1 MQIQHG
7 TLLVCCNN
15 SSENSYGNEQAFNS
29 SISNEVME
37 KYVETLNY
45 LLKSP
50 KNKTIIDD
58 ITVVYWSMSE
68 DKKNED
74 YFNMLML
81 EDSEMQKDELDNNLN
96 SLINDVKQGTLLRK
110 KINEFDKI
118 KPNADFYIVGLKPNV
133 SRIAL
138 KFIYKKKFGDIVYN
152 VVKHQ
157 EDLQIGDKIKPVRL
171 WQIKKEL
178 VSPHSSQSSK
188 NQSVNPALLS
198 KIYESVIMGT
208 NYPEVLLSII
218 VRRLKTD
225 VAEDLNVNNKVR
237 VGIVK
242 AVINRKLRLSGQ
254 REELKMSLDCENS
267 NEAYLC
273 GRLFAVLEMIQKVS
287 LNNSINRTIKDA
299 YFASASSTPSI
310 VFPKLLKLSQYH
322 LSKLENCV
330 FWNKLIGEIMDKL
343 NGEFPSNLLLKDQGR
358 FMVGYYQ
365 QVQDLYK
372 EKEEKEKKEEKEEK
386 EEE

>member
-1 MQIQHG
+1 MQTRPG

-50 KNKTIIDD
+50 NNKTIIDD

-68 DKKNED
+68 DKANED
-74 YFNMLML
+74 IFNMLML
-81 EDSEMQKDELDNNLN
+81 EDSGIQKDELDNNLN
-96 SLINDVKQGTLLRK
+96 SLIEDVRRGILSSK
-110 KINEFDKI
+110 KINEFDRI
-118 KPNADFYIVGLKPNV
+118 KPDTEFYIIGLKPNF

-157 EDLQIGDKIKPVRL
+157 DDLQIGDKMKPVKL
-171 WQIKKEL
+171 WEIKKEL
-178 VSPHSSQSSK
+178 VSPYSSQNGK
-188 NQSVNPALLS
+188 NQSINPALLS
-198 KIYESVIMGT
+198 KVYESIIMGT
-208 NYPEVLLSII
+208 NYPEVLLATI

-225 VAEDLNVNNKVR
+225 VAENLNVNNKVR

-254 REELKMSLDCENS
+254 KEELKMSLDYENS

-273 GRLFAVLEMIQKVS
+273 GRLFAVLEMIQRIS

-310 VFPKLLKLSQYH
+310 VFPKLLKLAQYH
-322 LSKLENCV
+322 LSKLDNCV
-330 FWNKLIGEIMDKL
+330 FWNKLLGEIMDKL

-372 EKEEKEKKEEKEEK
+372 KKQEKKEEE
-386 EEE
+386 

>member
-1 MQIQHG
+1 MQTRPG

-50 KNKTIIDD
+50 NNKTIIDD

-68 DKKNED
+68 DKANED
-74 YFNMLML
+74 IFNMLML
-81 EDSEMQKDELDNNLN
+81 EDSGIQKDELDNNLN
-96 SLINDVKQGTLLRK
+96 SLIEDARRGILSRK
-110 KINEFDKI
+110 KINEFDRI
-118 KPNADFYIVGLKPNV
+118 KPDTDFYIIGLKPNV

-157 EDLQIGDKIKPVRL
+157 DDLQIGDKMKPVKL
-171 WQIKKEL
+171 WEIKKEL
-178 VSPHSSQSSK
+178 VSPYSSQNGK
-188 NQSVNPALLS
+188 NQSINPALLS
-198 KIYESVIMGT
+198 KVYESIIMGT
-208 NYPEVLLSII
+208 NYPEVLLATI

-225 VAEDLNVNNKVR
+225 VAENLNVNNKVR

-254 REELKMSLDCENS
+254 KEELKMSLDCENS

-273 GRLFAVLEMIQKVS
+273 GRLFAVLEMIQRIS

-310 VFPKLLKLSQYH
+310 VFPKLLKLAQYH

-330 FWNKLIGEIMDKL
+330 FWNKLLGEIMDKL

-372 EKEEKEKKEEKEEK
+372 KKQEKKEEE
-386 EEE
+386 

>member
-1 MQIQHG
+1 MQTRPG

-50 KNKTIIDD
+50 NNKTIIDD

-68 DKKNED
+68 DKANED
-74 YFNMLML
+74 IFNMLML
-81 EDSEMQKDELDNNLN
+81 EDSGIQKDELDNNLN
-96 SLINDVKQGTLLRK
+96 SLIEDVRRGILSSK
-110 KINEFDKI
+110 KINEFDRI
-118 KPNADFYIVGLKPNV
+118 KPDTEFYIIGLKPNV

-157 EDLQIGDKIKPVRL
+157 DDLQIGDKMKPVKL
-171 WQIKKEL
+171 WEIKKEL
-178 VSPHSSQSSK
+178 VSPYSSQNGK
-188 NQSVNPALLS
+188 NQSINPALLS
-198 KIYESVIMGT
+198 KVYESIIMGT
-208 NYPEVLLSII
+208 NYPEVLLATI

-225 VAEDLNVNNKVR
+225 VAENLNVNNKVR

-254 REELKMSLDCENS
+254 KEELKMSLDYENS

-273 GRLFAVLEMIQKVS
+273 GRLFAVLEMIQRIS

-310 VFPKLLKLSQYH
+310 VFPKLLKLAQYH

-330 FWNKLIGEIMDKL
+330 FWNKLLGEIMDKL

-372 EKEEKEKKEEKEEK
+372 KKQEKKEEE
-386 EEE
+386 

>member
-1 MQIQHG
+1 MQNRPG

-50 KNKTIIDD
+50 NNKTIIDD

-68 DKKNED
+68 DKANED
-74 YFNMLML
+74 IFNMLML
-81 EDSEMQKDELDNNLN
+81 EDSGIQKDELDNNLN
-96 SLINDVKQGTLLRK
+96 SLIEDVRRGILSSK
-110 KINEFDKI
+110 KINEFDRI
-118 KPNADFYIVGLKPNV
+118 KPDTEFYIIGLKPNF

-157 EDLQIGDKIKPVRL
+157 DDLQIGDKMKPVKL
-171 WQIKKEL
+171 WEIKKEL
-178 VSPHSSQSSK
+178 VSPYSSQNGK
-188 NQSVNPALLS
+188 NQSINPALLS
-198 KIYESVIMGT
+198 KVYESIIMGT
-208 NYPEVLLSII
+208 NYPEVLLATI

-225 VAEDLNVNNKVR
+225 VAENLNVNNKVR

-254 REELKMSLDCENS
+254 KEELKMSLDYENS

-273 GRLFAVLEMIQKVS
+273 GRLFAVLEMIQRIS

-310 VFPKLLKLSQYH
+310 VFPKLLKLAQYH
-322 LSKLENCV
+322 LSKLDNCV
-330 FWNKLIGEIMDKL
+330 FWNKLLGEIMDKL

-372 EKEEKEKKEEKEEK
+372 KKQEKKEEE
-386 EEE
+386 

>member
-1 MQIQHG
+1 M
-7 TLLVCCNN
+7 VCCNN

-50 KNKTIIDD
+50 NNKTIIDD

-68 DKKNED
+68 DKANED
-74 YFNMLML
+74 IFNMLML
-81 EDSEMQKDELDNNLN
+81 ENSGIQKDELDNNLN
-96 SLINDVKQGTLLRK
+96 SLIEDVRRGILSRK
-110 KINEFDKI
+110 KINEFDRI
-118 KPNADFYIVGLKPNV
+118 KPDTEFYIIGLKPNV

-157 EDLQIGDKIKPVRL
+157 DDLQIGDKMKPVKL
-171 WQIKKEL
+171 WEIKKEL
-178 VSPHSSQSSK
+178 VSPYSSQNGK
-188 NQSVNPALLS
+188 NQSINPALLS
-198 KIYESVIMGT
+198 KVYESIIMGT
-208 NYPEVLLSII
+208 NYPEVLLATI

-225 VAEDLNVNNKVR
+225 VTENLNVNNKVR

-254 REELKMSLDCENS
+254 KEELKMSLDYENS

-273 GRLFAVLEMIQKVS
+273 GRLFAVLEMIQRIS

-310 VFPKLLKLSQYH
+310 VFPKLLKLAQYH

-330 FWNKLIGEIMDKL
+330 FWNKLLGEIMDKL

-372 EKEEKEKKEEKEEK
+372 KKQEKKEEE
-386 EEE
+386 

>member
-1 MQIQHG
+1 MQIRPG

-50 KNKTIIDD
+50 NNKTIIDD

-68 DKKNED
+68 DKANEEI
-74 YFNMLML
+74 FNMLLL
-81 EDSEMQKDELDNNLN
+81 EDSGIQKDELDNNLN
-96 SLINDVKQGTLLRK
+96 SLIEDARRGILSRK
-110 KINEFDKI
+110 KINEFDRI
-118 KPNADFYIVGLKPNV
+118 KPDTDFYIIGLKPNV

-157 EDLQIGDKIKPVRL
+157 DDLQIGDKMKPVKL
-171 WQIKKEL
+171 WEIKKEL
-178 VSPHSSQSSK
+178 VSPYSSQNGK
-188 NQSVNPALLS
+188 NQSINPALLS
-198 KIYESVIMGT
+198 KVYESIIMGT
-208 NYPEVLLSII
+208 NYPEVLLATI

-225 VAEDLNVNNKVR
+225 VAENLNVNNKVR

-254 REELKMSLDCENS
+254 KEELKMSLDCENS

-273 GRLFAVLEMIQKVS
+273 GRLFAVLEMIQRIS

-330 FWNKLIGEIMDKL
+330 FWNKLLGEIMDKL

-372 EKEEKEKKEEKEEK
+372 KKQEKKEEE
-386 EEE
+386 

>member
-1 MQIQHG
+1 
-7 TLLVCCNN
+7 
-15 SSENSYGNEQAFNS
+15 
-29 SISNEVME
+29 ME
-37 KYVETLNY
+37 
-45 LLKSP
+45 
-50 KNKTIIDD
+50 
-58 ITVVYWSMSE
+58 
-68 DKKNED
+68 
-74 YFNMLML
+74 
-81 EDSEMQKDELDNNLN
+81 
-96 SLINDVKQGTLLRK
+96 
-110 KINEFDKI
+110 
-118 KPNADFYIVGLKPNV
+118 
-133 SRIAL
+133 
-138 KFIYKKKFGDIVYN
+138 
-152 VVKHQ
+152 
-157 EDLQIGDKIKPVRL
+157 
-171 WQIKKEL
+171 
-178 VSPHSSQSSK
+178 
-188 NQSVNPALLS
+188 
-198 KIYESVIMGT
+198 T

-372 EKEEKEKKEEKEEK
+372 EKEEKEKKEEKDKK

>member
-1 MQIQHG
+1 MQTRPG

-50 KNKTIIDD
+50 NNKTIIDD

-68 DKKNED
+68 DKANED
-74 YFNMLML
+74 IFNMLML
-81 EDSEMQKDELDNNLN
+81 EDSGIQKDELDNNLN
-96 SLINDVKQGTLLRK
+96 SLIEDVRRGILSSK
-110 KINEFDKI
+110 KINEFDRI
-118 KPNADFYIVGLKPNV
+118 KPDTEFYIIGLKPNF

-157 EDLQIGDKIKPVRL
+157 DDLQIGDKMKPVKL
-171 WQIKKEL
+171 WEIKKEL
-178 VSPHSSQSSK
+178 VSPYSSQNGK
-188 NQSVNPALLS
+188 NQSINPALLS
-198 KIYESVIMGT
+198 KVYESIIMGT
-208 NYPEVLLSII
+208 NYPEVLLATI

-225 VAEDLNVNNKVR
+225 VAENLNVNNKVR

-254 REELKMSLDCENS
+254 KEELKMSLDYENS
-267 NEAYLC
+267 NEANLC
-273 GRLFAVLEMIQKVS
+273 GRLFDVLEMIQRIS

-310 VFPKLLKLSQYH
+310 VFPKLLKLAQYH
-322 LSKLENCV
+322 LSKLDNCV
-330 FWNKLIGEIMDKL
+330 FWNKLLGEIMDKL

-372 EKEEKEKKEEKEEK
+372 KKQEKKEEE
-386 EEE
+386 

>member
-1 MQIQHG
+1 MQIRPG

-50 KNKTIIDD
+50 NNKTIIDD

-68 DKKNED
+68 DKANEEI
-74 YFNMLML
+74 FNMLLL
-81 EDSEMQKDELDNNLN
+81 EDSGIQKDELDNNLN
-96 SLINDVKQGTLLRK
+96 SLIEDARRGILSRK
-110 KINEFDKI
+110 KINEFDRI
-118 KPNADFYIVGLKPNV
+118 KPDTDFYIIGLKPNV

-157 EDLQIGDKIKPVRL
+157 DDLQIGDKMKPVKL
-171 WQIKKEL
+171 WEIKKEL
-178 VSPHSSQSSK
+178 VSPYSSQNGK
-188 NQSVNPALLS
+188 NQSINPALLS
-198 KIYESVIMGT
+198 KVYESIIMGT
-208 NYPEVLLSII
+208 NYPEVLLATI

-225 VAEDLNVNNKVR
+225 VAENLNVNNKVR

-254 REELKMSLDCENS
+254 KEELKMSLDCENS

-273 GRLFAVLEMIQKVS
+273 GRLFAVLEMIQRIS

-310 VFPKLLKLSQYH
+310 VFPKLLKLAQYH

-330 FWNKLIGEIMDKL
+330 FWNKLLGEIMDKL

-372 EKEEKEKKEEKEEK
+372 KKQEKKEEE
-386 EEE
+386 

>member
-1 MQIQHG
+1 MQTRPG

-15 SSENSYGNEQAFNS
+15 SSENSYGNDQAFKS

-50 KNKTIIDD
+50 NNKTIIDD

-68 DKKNED
+68 DKANED
-74 YFNMLML
+74 IFNMLML
-81 EDSEMQKDELDNNLN
+81 EDSGIQKDELDNNLN
-96 SLINDVKQGTLLRK
+96 SLIEDVRRGILSSK
-110 KINEFDKI
+110 KINEFDRI
-118 KPNADFYIVGLKPNV
+118 KPDTEFYIIGLKPNF

-157 EDLQIGDKIKPVRL
+157 DDLQIGDKMKPVKL
-171 WQIKKEL
+171 WEIKKEL
-178 VSPHSSQSSK
+178 VSPYSSQNGK
-188 NQSVNPALLS
+188 NQSINPALLS
-198 KIYESVIMGT
+198 KVYESIIMGT
-208 NYPEVLLSII
+208 NYPEVLLATI

-225 VAEDLNVNNKVR
+225 VAENLNVNNKVR

-254 REELKMSLDCENS
+254 KEELKMSLDYENS

-273 GRLFAVLEMIQKVS
+273 GRLFAVLEMIQRIS

-310 VFPKLLKLSQYH
+310 VFPKLLKLAQYH
-322 LSKLENCV
+322 LSKLDNCV
-330 FWNKLIGEIMDKL
+330 FWNKLLGEIMDKL

-372 EKEEKEKKEEKEEK
+372 KKQEKKEEE
-386 EEE
+386 

>member
-1 MQIQHG
+1 M
-7 TLLVCCNN
+7 CCNN

-96 SLINDVKQGTLLRK
+96 SLINDVKQGTLLRE

-372 EKEEKEKKEEKEEK
+372 KKEEKEKKEEE
-386 EEE
+386 